1 MSRQLDVSEDEPE
14 GCCLCAGK
22 RVIMAVAVL
31 LMLLAPCNIGS
42 RVTTFEYRGETHPAK
57 CWYRGNST
65 LGCTI
70 YTD

>member
-1 MSRQLDVSEDEPE
+1 MSRQLDVSDDVPE
-14 GCCLCAGK
+14 GCCLSVG
-22 RVIMAVAVL
+22 RRL
-31 LMLLAPCNIGS
+31 LLVGWLLLVLLAPCNIGS

-57 CWYRGNST
+57 CWYQGNNT